1 MISKTKTLKMVF
13 ATDEEKDFTLSLKDC
28 RPDISGDVVRGKMDE
43 LIDAQPFDVTLTSKR
58 GAKIVDRTVEETVL
72 F

>member
-1 MISKTKTLKMVF
+1 MISTTKTLKMVF

-28 RPDISGDVVRGKMDE
+28 KPDISGDDVKGGMDE
-43 LIDAQPFDVTLTSKR
+43 LLDAQPFDVTLTSKK
-58 GAKIVDRTVEETVL
+58 GAKVIDRTVEETVL